1 MNKVVARYTLAIDR
15 KFKRDGERTGFR
27 YANERMKRTKNY
39 KKKEGRV
46 FIKYS

>member
-27 YANERMKRTKNY
+27 YAKEEGKSMK
-39 KKKEGRV
+39 E
-46 FIKYS
+46 